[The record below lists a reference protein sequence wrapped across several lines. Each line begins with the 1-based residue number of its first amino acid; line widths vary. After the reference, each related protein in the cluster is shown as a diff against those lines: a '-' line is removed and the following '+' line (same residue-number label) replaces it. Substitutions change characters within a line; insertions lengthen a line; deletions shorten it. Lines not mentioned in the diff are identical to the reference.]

1 MEEII
6 HMEFR
11 KPQQARKGIKILAWG
26 DSGVGKSTFAL
37 TFPKIV
43 SIDSDDGQSFYEDN
57 PNIVFIAN
65 TASVKDFEESLIQ
78 IEEEMLGQIDTLVV
92 DSETV
97 FADNMQLMF
106 MDVVEKRA
114 RRKGQNIDDA
124 NLSPRE
130 WGKIKILNKKLFAL
144 KTKLAS
150 QGVNI
155 VSIAESKPI
164 KEKKGENFVIVGYEP
179 DMANKSDFKYDVII
193 KLYTEK
199 QADGSEKY
207 YGLIQKDRTQTYKKG
222 DIIENPSF
230 KCWESVANKM
240 ASLEVRKIDYTN
252 DIKKD
257 EDLAASWEELE
268 KAAIDRVKEILLL
281 TKTADEGTKTKIK
294 TILAELKKSG
304 IDLSKP
310 ETKEDAEKVIEALSE
325 FE

>member
-1 MEEII
+1 
-6 HMEFR
+6 MEFR
-11 KPQQARKGIKILAWG
+11 KPQQAKKGIKILAWG

-37 TFPKIV
+37 TAPKIV

-65 TASVKDFEESLIQ
+65 TASVKDFEESLVQ
-78 IEEEMLGQIDTLVV
+78 IEEEMLDQIESLVV

-106 MDVVEKRA
+106 MDVVERRA
-114 RRKGQNIDDA
+114 RRKRQNIDDA

-155 VSIAESKPI
+155 ISIAESKPI
-164 KEKKGENFVIVGYEP
+164 KEKKGENFVTVGYEP

-199 QADGSEKY
+199 QADGTEKY
-207 YGLIQKDRTQTYKKG
+207 FGIIQKDRTQTFKKG
-222 DIIENPSF
+222 EIIENPSF
-230 KCWESVANKM
+230 QCWEAIAKKM
-240 ASLEVRKIDYTN
+240 AALETIKIDYTQ
-252 DIKKD
+252 DVKKD
-257 EDLAASWEELE
+257 EEMAASWDELE
-268 KAAIDRVKEILLL
+268 KAAIDRVKEILILA
-281 TKTADEGTKTKIK
+281 KTADENIKTKIK
-294 TILAELKKSG
+294 TILGELKKSG
-304 IDLSKP
+304 VDLSKP
-310 ETKEDAEKVIEALSE
+310 ETKEDAEKVIEALAE

>member
-1 MEEII
+1 MK
-6 HMEFR
+6 FR
-11 KPQQARKGIKILAWG
+11 KPQQAKKGIKILAWG

-37 TFPKIV
+37 TAPKIV

-78 IEEEMLGQIDTLVV
+78 IEEEMLDQIESLVV

-97 FADNMQLMF
+97 FNDNMQLMF

-114 RRKGQNIDDA
+114 RRKGQNVDDA

-155 VSIAESKPI
+155 ISIAESKPI
-164 KEKKGENFVIVGYEP
+164 KEKRGENFVTVGYEP
-179 DMANKSDFKYDVII
+179 DMANKSDFKYDIII

-199 QADGSEKY
+199 QADGTEKY
-207 YGLIQKDRTQTYKKG
+207 FGIIQKDRTRTFKKG
-222 DIIENPSF
+222 EIIENPSF
-230 KCWESVANKM
+230 QCWEAIAKKM
-240 ASLEVRKIDYTN
+240 AKLETIKIDYTQ
-252 DIKKD
+252 DVKKD
-257 EDLAASWEELE
+257 EEMVASWDELE
-268 KAAIDRVKEILLL
+268 KAAVDRVKEILVLV
-281 TKTADEGTKTKIK
+281 KTADENTKTKIK
-294 TILAELKKSG
+294 AVLAELKKSG
-304 IDLSKP
+304 VDLSKP

>member
-1 MEEII
+1 
-6 HMEFR
+6 MEFR
-11 KPQQARKGIKILAWG
+11 KPQQAKKGIKILAWG

-37 TFPKIV
+37 TAPKIV

-78 IEEEMLGQIDTLVV
+78 IEEEMLDQIESLVV

-97 FADNMQLMF
+97 FNDNMQLMF

-114 RRKGQNIDDA
+114 RRKGQNVDDA

-155 VSIAESKPI
+155 ISIAESKPI
-164 KEKKGENFVIVGYEP
+164 KEKRGENFVTVGYEP
-179 DMANKSDFKYDVII
+179 DMANKSDFRYDIII

-199 QADGSEKY
+199 QADGTEKY
-207 YGLIQKDRTQTYKKG
+207 FGIIQKDRTRTFKKG
-222 DIIENPSF
+222 EIIENPSF
-230 KCWESVANKM
+230 QCWEAIAKKM
-240 ASLEVRKIDYTN
+240 AKLETIKIDYTQ
-252 DIKKD
+252 DVKKD
-257 EDLAASWEELE
+257 EEMAASWDELE
-268 KAAIDRVKEILLL
+268 KAAVDRVKEILVLA
-281 TKTADEGTKTKIK
+281 KTADENTKTKIK
-294 TILAELKKSG
+294 AVLAELKKSG
-304 IDLSKP
+304 VDLSKP
-310 ETKEDAEKVIEALSE
+310 ETKEDAEKIIEALSE

>member
-1 MEEII
+1 
-6 HMEFR
+6 MEFR
-11 KPQQARKGIKILAWG
+11 KPQQAKKGIKILAWG

-37 TFPKIV
+37 TAPKIV

-65 TASVKDFEESLIQ
+65 TASVKDFEESLVQ
-78 IEEEMLGQIDTLVV
+78 IEEEMLDQIESLVV

-97 FADNMQLMF
+97 FNDNMQLMF

-114 RRKGQNIDDA
+114 RRKGQNVDDA

-155 VSIAESKPI
+155 ISIAESKPI
-164 KEKKGENFVIVGYEP
+164 KEKKGENFVTVGYEP
-179 DMANKSDFKYDVII
+179 DMANKSEFKYDVII

-199 QADGSEKY
+199 QADGTEKY
-207 YGLIQKDRTQTYKKG
+207 FGIIQKDRTRTFKKG
-222 DIIENPSF
+222 EIIENPSF
-230 KCWESVANKM
+230 QCWEAIAKKM
-240 ASLEVRKIDYTN
+240 AALETIKIDYTQ
-252 DIKKD
+252 DVKKD
-257 EDLAASWEELE
+257 EEMAASWDELE
-268 KAAIDRVKEILLL
+268 KAAIDRVKEILILA
-281 TKTADEGTKTKIK
+281 KTADENTKTKIK
-294 TILAELKKSG
+294 AVLAELKKSG
-304 IDLSKP
+304 VDLSKP
-310 ETKEDAEKVIEALSE
+310 ETKEDAEKIIEALSE

>member
-1 MEEII
+1 
-6 HMEFR
+6 MEFR
-11 KPQQARKGIKILAWG
+11 KPQQAKKGIKILAWG

-37 TFPKIV
+37 TAPKIV

-65 TASVKDFEESLIQ
+65 TSSVKDFEESLIQ
-78 IEEEMLGQIDTLVV
+78 IEEEMLDQIESLVI

-97 FADNMQLMF
+97 FNDNMQLMF

-114 RRKGQNIDDA
+114 RRKGQNVDDA

-155 VSIAESKPI
+155 ISIAESKPI
-164 KEKKGENFVIVGYEP
+164 KEKKGENFVTVGYEP

-199 QADGSEKY
+199 QADGTEKY
-207 YGLIQKDRTQTYKKG
+207 FGIIQKDRTRTFKKG
-222 DIIENPSF
+222 EIIENPSF
-230 KCWESVANKM
+230 QCWEAIAKKM
-240 ASLEVRKIDYTN
+240 AALETIKIDYTQ
-252 DIKKD
+252 DVKKD
-257 EDLAASWEELE
+257 EEMAASWDELE
-268 KAAIDRVKEILLL
+268 KAAIDRVKEILVLV
-281 TKTADEGTKTKIK
+281 KTADENTKTKIK
-294 TILAELKKSG
+294 AVLAELKKSG
-304 IDLSKP
+304 VDLSKP

>member
-1 MEEII
+1 
-6 HMEFR
+6 MEFR
-11 KPQQARKGIKILAWG
+11 KPQQAKKGIKILAWG

-37 TFPKIV
+37 TAPKIV

-65 TASVKDFEESLIQ
+65 TASVKDFEESLVQ
-78 IEEEMLGQIDTLVV
+78 IEEEMLDQIESLVV

-97 FADNMQLMF
+97 FNDNMQLMF

-114 RRKGQNIDDA
+114 RRKGQNVDDA

-155 VSIAESKPI
+155 ISIAESKPI
-164 KEKKGENFVIVGYEP
+164 KEKRGENFVTVGYEP

-199 QADGSEKY
+199 QADGTEKY
-207 YGLIQKDRTQTYKKG
+207 FGIIQKDRTRTFKKG
-222 DIIENPSF
+222 EIIENPSF
-230 KCWESVANKM
+230 QCWEAIAKKM
-240 ASLEVRKIDYTN
+240 AALETIKIDYTQ
-252 DIKKD
+252 DVKKD
-257 EDLAASWEELE
+257 EEMAASWDELE

-281 TKTADEGTKTKIK
+281 VKTADENTKTKIK
-294 TILAELKKSG
+294 AVLAELKKSG

>member
-1 MEEII
+1 
-6 HMEFR
+6 MEFR
-11 KPQQARKGIKILAWG
+11 KPQQAKKGIKILAWG

-37 TFPKIV
+37 TSPKIV

-65 TASVKDFEESLIQ
+65 TASVKDFEESLVQ
-78 IEEEMLGQIDTLVV
+78 IEEEMLDQIESLVV

-106 MDVVEKRA
+106 MDVVERRA
-114 RRKGQNIDDA
+114 RRKGQNVDDA

-155 VSIAESKPI
+155 ISIAESKPI
-164 KEKKGENFVIVGYEP
+164 KEKRGENFVTIGYEP
-179 DMANKSDFKYDVII
+179 DMANKSDFKYDIII

-207 YGLIQKDRTQTYKKG
+207 FGIIQKDRTKTFKKG
-222 DIIENPSF
+222 EIIENPSF
-230 KCWESVANKM
+230 QCWAAIAKKM
-240 ASLEVRKIDYTN
+240 AKLETIKIDYTQ
-252 DIKKD
+252 DVKKD
-257 EDLAASWEELE
+257 EGMAASWDEIE
-268 KAAIDRVKEILLL
+268 KAAIDRVKEILILIKTVDED
-281 TKTADEGTKTKIK
+281 TKAKIK
-294 TILAELKKSG
+294 NIFIELKKSG

-310 ETKEDAEKVIEALSE
+310 KTKEDAEKVIEALSE

>member
-1 MEEII
+1 
-6 HMEFR
+6 MEFR
-11 KPQQARKGIKILAWG
+11 KPQQAKKGIKILAWG

-37 TFPKIV
+37 TAPKIV

-65 TASVKDFEESLIQ
+65 TASVKDFEESLIK
-78 IEEEMLGQIDTLVV
+78 IEEEMLDQIETLVV

-106 MDVVEKRA
+106 MDVVERRA
-114 RRKGQNIDDA
+114 RRKGQNTDDA

-155 VSIAESKPI
+155 ISIAESKPI
-164 KEKKGENFVIVGYEP
+164 KEKRGENFVVVGHEP

-199 QADGSEKY
+199 QADGTEKY
-207 YGLIQKDRTQTYKKG
+207 FGIIQKDRTKTFKKG
-222 DIIENPSF
+222 EIIENPSF
-230 KCWESVANKM
+230 QCWAAIAKKM
-240 ASLEVRKIDYTN
+240 AKLETIKIDYTQ
-252 DIKKD
+252 DVKKD
-257 EDLAASWEELE
+257 EEMAASWDEIE
-268 KAAIDRVKEILLL
+268 KAAIDRVKEILILI
-281 TKTADEGTKTKIK
+281 KTVDEGTKAKIK
-294 TILAELKKSG
+294 NIFIELKKSG

-310 ETKEDAEKVIEALSE
+310 KTKEDAEKVIEALSE